1 MTNYESTYILLNQQK
16 KRFLAQFKI
25 EDAATP
31 PIINVKALELFEASK
46 VFSINTITGAKKD
59 DATAVIYVSDDK
71 NKIIPV
77 EGSFTS
83 LTKQEPLPFAI
94 DPTTSTIIKTQ
105 AITKTVNLIKDL
117 PKKAINTLIDSIP
130 KKSLPAGLPLDEIK
144 TLLNDSSKLTEDDI
158 KKLIE
163 KLPQNIKSKL
173 PDATTIKTLLQN
185 PDALPYLLMPM
196 GIQVVFSFSLI
207 FALIATTDKNTKLTK
222 TELFVLM
229 HEKEKN
235 KSYQAKFPL
244 PLTLFNLTGLSLDG
258 TYLSVVG
265 TDDKGTTGKVFFFNI
280 LEFLDNDV
288 LLSFYNNPSSE
299 TLQKAVTERSLRNS
313 RFINFPSK
321 VSIACFTSFG
331 EALYAVGS
339 SEAGFELFVTNLEI
353 VVGETERKID
363 YRTTIKT
370 SPEEA
375 PVDIVCNATSGCIAF
390 RSNAGGYFL
399 VFNKI
404 ERAELYA
411 VKKKGLYIEKITVST
426 PPSALAISDKNI
438 YATTFYTNKLAL
450 QQIPTVA
457 LNAPLD
463 LTKALEEGKTQ
474 IKPVPTKPLTM
485 VVNTDPPFSQTLPF
499 IVAFSQKT

>member
-244 PLTLFNLTGLSLDG
+244 PLTLFNLTGL
-258 TYLSVVG
+258 
-265 TDDKGTTGKVFFFNI
+265 
-280 LEFLDNDV
+280 
-288 LLSFYNNPSSE
+288 
-299 TLQKAVTERSLRNS
+299 
-313 RFINFPSK
+313 
-321 VSIACFTSFG
+321 
-331 EALYAVGS
+331 
-339 SEAGFELFVTNLEI
+339 
-353 VVGETERKID
+353 
-363 YRTTIKT
+363 
-370 SPEEA
+370 
-375 PVDIVCNATSGCIAF
+375 
-390 RSNAGGYFL
+390 
-399 VFNKI
+399 
-404 ERAELYA
+404 
-411 VKKKGLYIEKITVST
+411 
-426 PPSALAISDKNI
+426 
-438 YATTFYTNKLAL
+438 
-450 QQIPTVA
+450 
-457 LNAPLD
+457 
-463 LTKALEEGKTQ
+463 
-474 IKPVPTKPLTM
+474 
-485 VVNTDPPFSQTLPF
+485 
-499 IVAFSQKT
+499 